1 MKRTQ
6 IRKIFAAICLLF
18 GLFTVAS
25 AQTTPACVAE
35 TEKLLFEAEISTK
48 YDSALKAAEECS
60 NKNPKSAEAKI
71 VLSKALAYNYK
82 YDAAMYAALTAIELA
97 PQSSD
102 AFYARGLVYEL
113 KFRDGLDPKDKV
125 SAIADYTK
133 ALELNPRNGV
143 ALYSKTYMRK
153 LSIKPT
159 EFSTLLQEFTNAIE
173 YLKANGNSVYLA
185 RAYFFRSDTHIS
197 LKQWNEAVSDLTMAL
212 KTRPNYLAAFNRR
225 AEIFVNR
232 TDKTDLEA
240 AIADYTESL
249 KIKPEANIYAKR
261 AVIYEKKGETAKAV
275 SDWRAALALDPFD
288 TTAKAQIAKL
298 APAATTASSNQ
309 TPTNSP
315 KQPTAEQFAAEG
327 RSQAAKKDYD
337 GAIKSFSECLRLKP
351 DAAACYSFRGFARG
365 MKGDLASAK
374 TDFEAAIKLEPNQA
388 AHYFIRGM
396 MYSELGKK
404 DEAIS
409 DFRAALKLDPNNQQA
424 KAALQKLG
432 VQP

>member
-1 MKRTQ
+1 MKRRTQ
-6 IRKIFAAICLLF
+6 IRKIFAAICLLL
-18 GLFTVAS
+18 GLFTVTS
-25 AQTTPACVAE
+25 AQKTPACVAE

-71 VLSKALAYNYK
+71 VRSKALAYNYEFG
-82 YDAAMYAALTAIELA
+82 AAMFAALTAIELA

-113 KFRDGLDPKDKV
+113 RFRDGLNPNDKV

-159 EFSTLLQEFTNAIE
+159 EFSTLLPEYTNAIE

-197 LKQWNEAVSDLTMAL
+197 LKQWNEAVSDLTMAI
-212 KTRPNYLAAFNRR
+212 KIRPNYLAAFNRR

-240 AIADYTESL
+240 AIADYTEII

-261 AVIYEKKGETAKAV
+261 AVIYEKKGETGKAV

-337 GAIKSFSECLRLKP
+337 GAIKSFSECLRVKP

-404 DEAIS
+404 KKRSAI
-409 DFRAALKLDPNNQQA
+409 FVLL
-424 KAALQKLG
+424 
-432 VQP
+432 